1 MIETASE
8 DERAIRALVGTWMAA
23 TKAGD
28 LATVLNLMSD
38 DVMFIT
44 VGREPFGKEEF
55 RTAAES
61 MRDLAIDGRAEIREI
76 EVLGDRAWTCNFIE
90 IVVTP
95 SRGEHVRRS
104 GHTLTIFKKGED
116 GRWRLFRDANFV
128 N

>member
-1 MIETASE
+1 
-8 DERAIRALVGTWMAA
+8 MAA

-55 RTAAES
+55 WTAAES

-95 SRGEHVRRS
+95 SRGEPVRRS